1 MLSIGS
7 AIDYCPIAPFSLL
20 MVPVRE
26 GRRSTDRKLP
36 TSSDCNST
44 ELKWLVPLPA
54 LKAKSQVPER
64 QGLPGVRAVI
74 SAQMPVA
81 LLACPRRRGGSWRP
95 PYSSADRTTCLY
107 QAKPQTI
114 CQGPTAS
121 GRPPKFSS
129 LCITA
134 SQRFSHKT
142 ATQTA
147 ASSCMQCR
155 IARAPDG
162 KGS

>member
-64 QGLPGVRAVI
+64 QGLPGVRA
-74 SAQMPVA
+74 P
-81 LLACPRRRGGSWRP
+81 PRRFMASPLQLSGSYHLP
-95 PYSSADRTTCLY
+95 LSGQAADNLPGPYR
-107 QAKPQTI
+107 I
-114 CQGPTAS
+114 W
-121 GRPPKFSS
+121 
-129 LCITA
+129 
-134 SQRFSHKT
+134 T
-142 ATQTA
+142 ATQIQFSLHNGLATL
-147 ASSCMQCR
+147 Q
-155 IARAPDG
+155 P
-162 KGS
+162 